1 LLSPLNVGF
10 LDRAS
15 LIFNRSAA
23 MQIGVDSSTAV
34 ENKRL
39 FVVDTDEITRM
50 ALQFMLHDENETHD
64 LPSLDAAFSK
74 SVDWKPDLLLLGV
87 GVIKEK
93 GVEILETIKS
103 RIPGITVVLVTDSTD
118 APLNETCLQ
127 SGADALIV
135 KPLTIETVRK
145 KVDIALGRKRKIVI
159 PIFAM

>member
-1 LLSPLNVGF
+1 
-10 LDRAS
+10 
-15 LIFNRSAA
+15 

-103 RIPGITVVLVTDSTD
+103 RIPGITVVLVTDSKD

-127 SGADALIV
+127 SGADALLV

-145 KVDIALGRKRKIVI
+145 KVDVALGRKRKIVI
-159 PIFAM
+159 PIFAT

>member
-1 LLSPLNVGF
+1 
-10 LDRAS
+10 
-15 LIFNRSAA
+15 
-23 MQIGVDSSTAV
+23 MQIGVNSSTAV

-87 GVIKEK
+87 GVVREN

-103 RIPGITVVLVTDSTD
+103 RIPDVTVVLVTDSMD

-159 PIFAM
+159 PIFAT

>member
-1 LLSPLNVGF
+1 
-10 LDRAS
+10 
-15 LIFNRSAA
+15 

-39 FVVDTDEITRM
+39 FVVGTDEITRM

-64 LPSLDAAFSK
+64 LPNLDAAFSK

-87 GVIKEK
+87 GVVREN

-103 RIPGITVVLVTDSTD
+103 RIPDVTVVLVTDSMD

-135 KPLTIETVRK
+135 KPLTIEAVRK
-145 KVDIALGRKRKIVI
+145 KVDMALGRKRKIVI
-159 PIFAM
+159 PIFAT

>member
-1 LLSPLNVGF
+1 
-10 LDRAS
+10 
-15 LIFNRSAA
+15 

-159 PIFAM
+159 PIFAT

>member
-1 LLSPLNVGF
+1 
-10 LDRAS
+10 
-15 LIFNRSAA
+15 

-103 RIPGITVVLVTDSTD
+103 RIPGITVVLVTDSMD

-159 PIFAM
+159 PIFAT

>member
-1 LLSPLNVGF
+1 
-10 LDRAS
+10 
-15 LIFNRSAA
+15 

-87 GVIKEK
+87 GVVREN

-103 RIPGITVVLVTDSTD
+103 RIPDVTVVLVTDSND
-118 APLNETCLQ
+118 VPLNETCLQ

-135 KPLTIETVRK
+135 KPLTIEAVRK

-159 PIFAM
+159 PIFAT

>member
-1 LLSPLNVGF
+1 
-10 LDRAS
+10 
-15 LIFNRSAA
+15 

>member
-1 LLSPLNVGF
+1 
-10 LDRAS
+10 
-15 LIFNRSAA
+15 
-23 MQIGVDSSTAV
+23 MQIGVNSSTAV

-87 GVIKEK
+87 GVVREN

-103 RIPGITVVLVTDSTD
+103 RIPDVTVVLVTDSTD

-159 PIFAM
+159 PIFAT